1 MLVIMPA
8 IDTYYVYKFDSVIL
22 PKWYIYKP
30 NITQYDNS
38 NSVDINSPQK
48 KKRKQS
54 INNIEDV

>member
-1 MLVIMPA
+1 MPA